1 MPQPSLEAQDAAR
14 RLIAGEAAAFEV
26 LVRIYSPGF
35 RDHWWV
41 RHYALDPEDFVQ
53 DLWLSCWTH
62 IDLLRRP
69 QDVDLWI
76 HQSMRDVVDRTPGP
90 QDPNRRART
99 FQPLS
104 RSIPDLRAQRAMS
117 TDLISMRVS
126 IRKEMVKI
134 PRRMTQVVEAMALM
148 GYTNSEI
155 QERTAY
161 SANLIKK
168 LFVCGMVQLTEACVG
183 GNPPRRI
190 G

>member
-1 MPQPSLEAQDAAR
+1 VSHYGLE
-14 RLIAGEAAAFEV
+14 
-26 LVRIYSPGF
+26 
-35 RDHWWV
+35 
-41 RHYALDPEDFVQ
+41 PEDFEQ

-76 HQSMRDVVDRTPGP
+76 HQSMLELRPRTTSPQRPCDRL
-90 QDPNRRART
+90 T

-104 RSIPDLRAQRAMS
+104 RSIPDPRALRAMS

-161 SANLIKK
+161 SAKFIRK
-168 LFVCGMVQLTEACVG
+168 LFVCGMLEIRRACVG
-183 GNPPRRI
+183 GNSPRRI